1 MAYVT
6 KVFSDK
12 EVLTH
17 NHMNNI
23 IAGIDELKSGSVT
36 KNNLKTI
43 NGVSL
48 IGSGDIT
55 ISSGD
60 GNISASNNT
69 LYEEAKKLISRFN
82 HQYMNNINYDASKVD
97 IIMFAGQSNS
107 CGRATLA
114 SATTP
119 KDLFLTVSK
128 DIGFTFQNSANGSCD
143 STIKEIKEPLTING
157 SSAYGYIP
165 AFINAYYSTTGRKVC
180 ACFKSNGG
188 TSIHNWFPYE
198 LDANGNETNKVPTY
212 YTNMLAA
219 INSSKT
225 HLQTHGYELGD
236 VLMVW
241 CQGENDAAYLGNDI
255 ANSYCTEYETTL
267 KTDEQ
272 KIAYYKKGLSRIAEK
287 LKEDVGLTTIF
298 NMRIGHSGSK
308 KMRNQVI
315 IEAQNQLCSE
325 NPDCVM
331 ISTIMAGA
339 KDFIEE
345 DGSKR
350 DLMIDASHYLPEGY
364 LRAGMEG
371 GINAGIYQ
379 KSNKMIKPIL
389 LEYNTLYLEGTGQ
402 SPQYVEHERPVDK
415 FIYDPCRIDFN
426 FMRKFTESVAT
437 TAISL
442 SAPSTTVEM
451 GKTLKLSCAFTPT
464 NASDT
469 ALNYSSSNTSRA
481 TVSAAGIVTGIAIG
495 EVSITAKLASDES
508 IVSTITIN
516 VVESSGDD
524 NPSSGGGNTGKSINV
539 VDFDFTINT
548 LNDYSLDGSFT
559 IPDTSTPEGIEYDN
573 NLGMSLN
580 NNLPYG
586 LTLTNPVN
594 ASKPWTLEFTGIFAT
609 PTVLAGNRR
618 ALITGVDDL
627 TPFVVINSNNAT
639 RPNLGF
645 QISSG
650 SHSWVGSGEIDYDQ
664 EVTYKIVHDGNNTTT
679 VYENGLE
686 LGDSKVNWSGKT
698 FGTILGVIKG
708 KSTAYTWQNVETGK
722 KSYLKKFKFSYTE

>member
-1 MAYVT
+1 MAYTT

-17 NHMNNI
+17 DHMNNI
-23 IAGIDELKSGSVT
+23 IAGIDELKSSSVA

-48 IGSGDIT
+48 VGSGDIT
-55 ISSGD
+55 ISGD
-60 GNISASNNT
+60 GSVSTNSNT
-69 LYEEAKKLISRFN
+69 LYENAKLLLSRFN
-82 HQYMNNINYDASKVD
+82 HQYMNNINYDTSKVD

-114 SATTP
+114 SATTT
-119 KDLFLTVSK
+119 KDLFLTVSTNV
-128 DIGFTFQNSANGSCD
+128 GFTFQNSANGNCD
-143 STIKEIKEPLTING
+143 SAIKEVKEPLTING

-165 AFINAYYSTTGRKVC
+165 AFINAYHSVTGRKVC

-188 TSIHNWFPYE
+188 TSLHNWFPYE
-198 LDANGNETNKVPTY
+198 LDAEGNETSTVPSYWTQMI
-212 YTNMLAA
+212 TA
-219 INSSKT
+219 ITSSKT
-225 HLQTHGYELGD
+225 HLATNGYELGEI
-236 VLMVW
+236 LLVW
-241 CQGENDAAYLGNDI
+241 CQGENDAAYLGNDT
-255 ANSYCTEYETTL
+255 ANSYCTEYGTTC

-272 KIAYYKKGLSRIAEK
+272 KISYYKKGFSRIIEK
-287 LKEDVGLTTIF
+287 LKEEVGLTTAF
-298 NMRIGHSGSK
+298 NIRIGHSGSK

-331 ISTIMAGA
+331 VSTIFAGA

-379 KSNKMIKPIL
+379 KSNKMIKPVL
-389 LEYNTLYLEGTGQ
+389 LEYNTLYLEGTGN
-402 SPQYVEHERPVDK
+402 SPQSIEYERPVDK

-426 FMRKFTESVAT
+426 FMRQFTEAVTT

-442 SAPSTTVEM
+442 SSASTEVAI
-451 GKTLKLSCAFTPT
+451 GKTLQLSCTYTPA
-464 NASDT
+464 NATDT
-469 ALNYSSSNTSRA
+469 TLNYSSSSDSIA
-481 TVSAAGIVTGIAIG
+481 TVNTNGLVTGVSTG
-495 EVSITAKLASDES
+495 EVTITAKLASDET
-508 IVSTITIN
+508 IISTITIN
-516 VVESSGDD
+516 VVESSNDD
-524 NPSSGGGNTGKSINV
+524 NSSSDSSGESITV
-539 VDFDFTINT
+539 VDFDFTTNT
-548 LNDYSLDGSFT
+548 INDYALEGTFT
-559 IPDTSTPEGIEYDN
+559 IPDTSTPDAIEYDN
-573 NLGMSLN
+573 TLGMNLN
-580 NNLPYG
+580 SNLPYG
-586 LTLTNPVN
+586 LTLSNPID
-594 ASKPWTLEFTGIFAT
+594 ASKAWTLEFTGTFVT
-609 PTVLAGNRR
+609 PTVVAGNRR
-618 ALITGVDDL
+618 ALITGADDL
-627 TPFVVINSNNAT
+627 APFIVISSTSSSTPT
-639 RPNLGF
+639 LGF

-650 SHSWVGSGEIDYDQ
+650 SHAWVGTGEIDYDQ

-686 LGDSKVNWSGKT
+686 LGESNADWSGKN

-708 KSTAYTWQNVETGK
+708 KSTAYVWQDVEDGK
-722 KSYLKKFKFSYTE
+722 KSYLKKFKFSYIK

>member
-1 MAYVT
+1 MAYNT
-6 KVFSDK
+6 KTFSDK

-17 NHMNNI
+17 LHMNNI
-23 IAGIDELKSGSVT
+23 ISGIDELKSSSVN

-48 IGSGDIT
+48 IGSGNIT
-55 ISSGD
+55 IGGD
-60 GNISASNNT
+60 GNVSTNSNT

-82 HQYMNNINYDASKVD
+82 HQYMNNISYDANKVD

-114 SATTP
+114 SATTS

-128 DIGFTFQNSANGSCD
+128 NVGFTFQNNANGSCD
-143 STIKEIKEPLTING
+143 STIKEIKEPLAING

-165 AFINAYYSTTGRKVC
+165 AFINAYHSITGRKVC

-188 TSIHNWFPYE
+188 TSIHYWFPFE
-198 LDANGNETNKVPTY
+198 LDAEGNETSKSSTY
-212 YTNMLAA
+212 YPQMIAA
-219 INSSKT
+219 INASKT
-225 HLQTHGYELGD
+225 HLVTHGYELGEI
-236 VLMVW
+236 LMVW
-241 CQGENDAAYLGNDI
+241 CQGENDAAYLGNDTVD
-255 ANSYCTEYETTL
+255 SYCTQYGTTC

-287 LKEDVGLTTIF
+287 MKEDVGLTTIF
-298 NMRIGHSGSK
+298 NIRIGHSGSK

-331 ISTIMAGA
+331 VSTIMAGA

-345 DGSKR
+345 DGTKR

-364 LRAGMEG
+364 LRAGMEA

-389 LEYNTLYLEGTGQ
+389 LEYNTLYLEGTGA
-402 SPQYVEHERPVDK
+402 SPKYVEYERPVDK

-426 FMRKFTESVAT
+426 YMKKFVEAAAT
-437 TAISL
+437 TAIEL
-442 SAPSTTVEM
+442 TSTSNTVEV
-451 GKTLKLSCAFTPT
+451 GKTLKLSCNFTPA

-469 ALNYSSSNTSRA
+469 TLNYTSNNTSRA
-481 TVSAAGIVTGIAIG
+481 TISASGVVTGVSTG
-495 EVSITAKLASDES
+495 EVVITTKLASNED
-508 IVSTITIN
+508 ITSTISIN
-516 VVESSGDD
+516 VVESSG
-524 NPSSGGGNTGKSINV
+524 NNNSSSGDINAGENVTV
-539 VDFDFTINT
+539 VDFDFTTNT

-559 IPDTSTPEGIEYDN
+559 IPDTSTPENIEYDN
-573 NLGMSLN
+573 SLGMSLH

-586 LTLTNPVN
+586 LTLTNTVD
-594 ASKPWTLEFTGIFAT
+594 ASKPWTLEFTGTFAT

-618 ALITGVDDL
+618 ALITGIDDL
-627 TPFVVINSNNAT
+627 TPFVVINSST
-639 RPNLGF
+639 SGPNLGF

-650 SHSWVGSGEIDYDQ
+650 SHTWVGSGEIDYDQ

-686 LGDSKVNWSGKT
+686 LGESNANWSGKT

-708 KSTAYTWQNVETGK
+708 KSAAYVWQNVESGK
-722 KSYLKKFKFSYTE
+722 KSYLKKFKFSYTK

>member
-1 MAYVT
+1 MAYST
-6 KVFSDK
+6 KTFSQG
-12 EVLTH
+12 ETLTH
-17 NHMNNI
+17 GHMNNI
-23 IAGIDELKSGSVT
+23 ISGIDELKSNNII
-36 KNNLKTI
+36 KNGLKTI
-43 NGVSL
+43 NGTSL

-55 ISSGD
+55 ISGD
-60 GNISASNNT
+60 GNTSSNSNA
-69 LYEEAKKLISRFN
+69 LYEQAKTLISRFN
-82 HQYMNNINYDASKVD
+82 HQYMNNINYDTNKVD

-119 KDLFLTVSK
+119 KDLFVTVPTS
-128 DIGFTFQNSANGSCD
+128 IGFTFQNNANGSCD
-143 STIKEIKEPLTING
+143 STIKEVKEPLAING

-165 AFINAYYSTTGRKVC
+165 AFINAYHSITGRKVC

-188 TSIHNWFPYE
+188 TSIHYWFPFE
-198 LDANGNETNKVPTY
+198 LDAEGNETSKASTY
-212 YTNMLAA
+212 YPQMVTA
-219 INSSKT
+219 INTSKT
-225 HLQTHGYELGD
+225 HLASSGYELGD

-241 CQGENDAAYLGNDI
+241 CQGENDAAYLGNDA
-255 ANSYCTEYETTL
+255 ANSYCTEYGTTC

-272 KIAYYKKGLSRIAEK
+272 KIAYYKKGLSRIIEK
-287 LKEDVGLTTIF
+287 LREDVDLTTVF

-331 ISTIMAGA
+331 VSTIMAGA

-379 KSNKMIKPIL
+379 KSNKMVKPIL
-389 LEYNTLYLEGTGQ
+389 LEYNTLYLEGTGN
-402 SPQYVEHERPVDK
+402 SPNYTEHERPVDK

-426 FMRKFTESVAT
+426 FMRKFVESAAT

-442 SAPSTTVEM
+442 SASSATVEV
-451 GKTLKLSCAFTPT
+451 GKTLKVSCAFTPA

-469 ALNYSSSNTSRA
+469 TLNYSSSNTSRA
-481 TVSAAGIVTGIAIG
+481 TVSASGVVTGVATG
-495 EVSITAKLASDES
+495 EVTITAKLASDES
-508 IVSTITIN
+508 IVSTLTIN
-516 VVESSGDD
+516 VIESSGSTD
-524 NPSSGGGNTGKSINV
+524 NTGESFTV
-539 VDFDFTINT
+539 VDFDFTTNT

-559 IPDTSTPEGIEYDN
+559 IPETSTPESIEYDN

-580 NNLPYG
+580 SNLPYG
-586 LTLTNPVN
+586 LTLTNIVD
-594 ASKPWTLEFTGIFAT
+594 ASKPWTLEFTGTFAT

-627 TPFVVINSNNAT
+627 APFVVINSSSST
-639 RPNLGF
+639 TPNLGF

-650 SHSWVGSGEIDYDQ
+650 THTWVGSGEIDYDQ
-664 EVTYKIVHDGNNTTT
+664 EVTYRIVHDGNNTTT

-686 LGDSKVNWSGKT
+686 LGESNANWSGKS

-708 KSTAYTWQNVETGK
+708 KSTAYTWQNVESDK
-722 KSYLKKFKFSYTE
+722 KSYLKKFKFSYTA